1 MRLRILVAAAAAAL
15 VVAMM
20 PSPASA
26 QVDGTDSS
34 ALITANINALGSRA
48 VTAAAPISITS
59 GLNSST
65 ATGSYNIVV
74 TEITRNGSNPWTVT
88 GSLAAPLTNT
98 DVSTLNDTIA
108 NTAVT
113 VSNRAQSAVGGGGTP
128 TVPGTTEDL
137 SQARTLVSYAQDTG
151 LLYNGAYTLTGDI
164 TVTPP
169 TGSKTG
175 VYTAT
180 FVVDLTN

>member
-1 MRLRILVAAAAAAL
+1 MRVKLLMATAAAAL
-15 VVAMM
+15 VVSMV
-20 PSPASA
+20 PSPAGA
-26 QVDGTDSS
+26 ADGADST

-48 VTAAAPISITS
+48 VTAAAPIVINS

-74 TEITRNGSNPWTVT
+74 TEITRNGSNPWTVA
-88 GSLAAPLTNT
+88 GSLQAPLTNT
-98 DVSTLNDTIA
+98 DVDTSNDTIA
-108 NTAVT
+108 NTFVT
-113 VSNRAQSAVGGGGTP
+113 VGNRAQTAVGGGGTP
-128 TVPGTTEDL
+128 TVPGTVEDL
-137 SQARTLVSYAQDTG
+137 SQARTLVSYAQNTG
-151 LLYNGAYTLTGDI
+151 LLYNGVYTLTGDI

>member
-1 MRLRILVAAAAAAL
+1 MRLRILVATVAAAL

-48 VTAAAPISITS
+48 VTAALPVAITS

-65 ATGSYNIVV
+65 ATGSYSVTV

-98 DVSTLNDTIA
+98 DVSTTNDTIP

-113 VSNRAQSAVGGGGTP
+113 VSNRASAATGGGGTA
-128 TVPGTTEDL
+128 TVPSTTEDL
-137 SQARTLVSYAQDTG
+137 TQARTLVSYAQDTN
-151 LLYNGAYTLTGDI
+151 LLYNGSYLLTGDI

-175 VYTAT
+175 TYTAT
-180 FVVDLTN
+180 LVVDLTN